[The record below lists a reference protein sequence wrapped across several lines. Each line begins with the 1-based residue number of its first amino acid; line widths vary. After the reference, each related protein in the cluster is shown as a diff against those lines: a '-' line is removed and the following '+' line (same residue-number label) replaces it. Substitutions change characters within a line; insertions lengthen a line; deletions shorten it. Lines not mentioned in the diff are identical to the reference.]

1 MRKDGTSRG
10 ISIGRATEAT
20 ETQPYARQA
29 DLLFLQAPPPDT
41 VNNRYAY
48 TLLLRTPSELGAHG
62 INIQDT
68 STLGR
73 QDHDEI
79 RGIISRITA
88 AIEKGAVRGGPATGV
103 VAPQTESAPTMPVS
117 GVSAPG
123 VSSLDE
129 LQRRR
134 TRQYIYG
141 ATAPEDLKRV
151 NYSELLQ
158 QIGDLMYRL
167 FMPEQMRRYIADNPC
182 SLTITTNDL
191 ELPWELMCYERG
203 RFLCL
208 DRPVARMPMGRAFPP
223 TKQRPPR
230 SGKVRFLLIN
240 ADPEGTL
247 PGAENEVNIIKTKLT
262 EGEAKDLVEVE
273 ILPKEEATGWKLNDI
288 LLNGGYD
295 VIHYA
300 GHAYFD
306 PNDADLS
313 GLWLQ
318 KEPRVV
324 FYAQKFERLL
334 EGHPLVFLNA
344 CQSARTNNEPAPD
357 GAFHL
362 QKPAAGLASSIIY
375 GGARGCIGALWP
387 VFDDP
392 AALFAVDFYN
402 EVLKGTMIGEAMRRA
417 RKKSREQ
424 YPDNLTW
431 AAFVLYGDPT
441 SSLVE

>member
-1 MRKDGTSRG
+1 M
-10 ISIGRATEAT
+10 
-20 ETQPYARQA
+20 
-29 DLLFLQAPPPDT
+29 
-41 VNNRYAY
+41 NNRYAY

-68 STLGR
+68 STLGK

-88 AIEKGAVRGGPATGV
+88 AIERGAVRGGPSQRRRSSSDRVGAHDTGF
-103 VAPQTESAPTMPVS
+103 
-117 GVSAPG
+117 GRSAPG
-123 VSSLDE
+123 VASLDE
-129 LQRRR
+129 VQRRR

-141 ATAPEDLKRV
+141 ATATEDLKLV

-167 FMPEQMRRYIADNPC
+167 FMPEQMRRYIADTPC

-208 DRPVARMPMGRAFPP
+208 DRPVARMPMGRAFPR

-247 PGAENEVNIIKTKLT
+247 PEAEREVNTIKTKLT
-262 EGEAKDLVEVE
+262 EGEAKQLVEVE
-273 ILPKEEATGWKLNDI
+273 ILSREEVTGWKLNDI

-318 KEPRVV
+318 
-324 FYAQKFERLL
+324 Q
-334 EGHPLVFLNA
+334 
-344 CQSARTNNEPAPD
+344 EPACGILRAKDRTPARRTSPGVSQRLPV
-357 GAFHL
+357 GAN
-362 QKPAAGLASSIIY
+362 Q
-375 GGARGCIGALWP
+375 
-387 VFDDP
+387 
-392 AALFAVDFYN
+392 
-402 EVLKGTMIGEAMRRA
+402 
-417 RKKSREQ
+417 Q
-424 YPDNLTW
+424 
-431 AAFVLYGDPT
+431 
-441 SSLVE
+441 